1 LYLVIA
7 FGMPY
12 VVVTMIQVEIV
23 PGYKEILVIFMLGV
37 LVNMCLNLYWSY
49 LIFKQV
55 LRIFKKGEKAD

>member
-1 LYLVIA
+1 
-7 FGMPY
+7 MPY
-12 VVVTMIQVEIV
+12 VVVTIIQVEIV

>member
-1 LYLVIA
+1 
-7 FGMPY
+7 MPY